1 MINETW
7 SKDSWIRAKVS
18 ALKRSKKTTPGRILT
33 WPCLAAQILVK
44 CVLFFNLFMI
54 AYLKGKLVHK
64 EPTFVLLEVNGVG
77 YQVSISLNTF
87 SEIKDQEDLKLST
100 YLHVREDAHI
110 LYGFASEAEKQMFQY
125 LISVNGVGPNT
136 ALVVLSYLP
145 PNELRAAIV
154 REDATALQAVK
165 GIGGKTAQRLILELK
180 DKLRKEPIEDSP
192 GKPGLVHNT
201 MRHEAL
207 TALMTL
213 GITRGAAEKSVDT
226 VLKKSGNTISLE
238 ELVKQALKNA

>member
-1 MINETW
+1 
-7 SKDSWIRAKVS
+7 
-18 ALKRSKKTTPGRILT
+18 
-33 WPCLAAQILVK
+33 
-44 CVLFFNLFMI
+44 MI

-64 EPTFVLLEVNGVG
+64 EPTFIILDVNGIG

-87 SEIKDQEDLKLST
+87 SEIKDREDLKLVT
-100 YLHVREDAHI
+100 YMHVREDAQI
-110 LYGFASEAEKQMFQY
+110 LYGFVNETEKQMFQH

-145 PNELRAAIV
+145 PNELRSAIV
-154 REDATALQAVK
+154 REDAAALQAVK
-165 GIGGKTAQRLILELK
+165 GIGGKTAQRVILELK
-180 DKLRKEPIEDSP
+180 DKLRKDPIEEGP

-213 GITRGAAEKSVDT
+213 GITKSAAEKSVDS
-226 VLKKSGNTISLE
+226 VLKLSGNTISLE
-238 ELVKQALKNA
+238 DLVKQALKNA